1 MNARSLPFLLAAV
14 VLVSGCG
21 GAPSGRAGQAPAVP
35 VRTAAVVTQDLEDSL
50 VLTGTLK
57 PRNQVQV
64 VAEVGARLT
73 KVLRDEGARVAQGE
87 VLALLDETDFRLAH
101 DRARAAL
108 QVAEANRQHALVERE
123 RADNLKKTGGITEKD
138 HLAAQVNL
146 QVGEAALAQAR
157 AEEAI
162 VAQQLARARVT
173 APFAG
178 RVARRLADPGAM
190 LAAGTPLFILVDDA
204 VLEFRASVPSADFG
218 KVHVGATAEVT
229 VDALPGHRSAGRLAR
244 LAPLVDER
252 TRSFEVVIEVPGNHD
267 LVGGLFA
274 RAVLRT
280 GRLPRALTVPP
291 AALVREGGAPDE
303 AQVFRVSHGQAER
316 VTVKLGLETAQAV
329 QVRQGLEPG
338 DQVVLDPPAAL
349 SSGTPVAPQASG
361 ATPDA
366 SRPR

>member
-1 MNARSLPFLLAAV
+1 MNARALPFFLAGAALL
-14 VLVSGCG
+14 SGCG
-21 GAPSGRAGQAPAVP
+21 GSAPAGTGGPAAAVP
-35 VRTAAVVTQDLEDSL
+35 VRTASVVTQDLEDSL

-57 PRNQVQV
+57 PRHQVQV
-64 VAEVGARLT
+64 VAEVGARLM

-123 RADNLKKTGGITEKD
+123 RADNLKKTGGITDKD
-138 HLAAQVNL
+138 HLAAQVSL

-162 VAQQLARARVT
+162 AAQQLARARVT

-178 RVARRLADPGAM
+178 RVAHRLADPGAM
-190 LAAGTPLFILVDDA
+190 LAAGAPLFTLVDDG
-204 VLEFRASVPSADFG
+204 VLEFRAAVPSADFG
-218 KVHVGATAEVT
+218 KVHVGAVAEVT

-252 TRSFEVVIEVPGNHD
+252 TRSFEVVIEVPGNKD

-274 RAVLRT
+274 RAVLRA
-280 GRLPRALTVPP
+280 GRLPGALTVPP
-291 AALVREGGAPDE
+291 AALVREGGNPGE
-303 AQVFRVSHGQAER
+303 AQVYRVAHGKAER

-329 QVRQGLEPG
+329 QVKQGLRAG

-349 SSGTPVAPQASG
+349 SSGTPVAPQPQSDG
-361 ATPDA
+361 K
-366 SRPR
+366 